1 MANDQ
6 RFDSRYTGEEMEN
19 AFSVALAIA
28 NHSGIPK
35 GTGKGNIQI
44 ISLDTDSLTSDGE
57 RIPTSAAVAQAI
69 ASARKVSELLTF
81 KGIVQTT
88 DDLPADA
95 KPGFVYIVVQEDNEN
110 YAWDGVRWTPIG
122 KLIAPIVLSSQSV
135 SYQISDSGDSVPT
148 GEWVTDCP
156 EVQHG
161 KYLWT
166 RTVVQFSVG
175 DPITSYSCAYAG
187 VDGREITVSGVSPD
201 ETGNVTLTAADVGAL
216 AVSGGDMEGA
226 INMNGQ
232 PISGLN
238 DPTEDTQAARKG
250 YVDTSVRKA
259 APRNLLDN
267 SDFRNPVNQ
276 RGIASGTAVAS
287 YAYFIDRWINGEES
301 SIAPNMSSNGIKPN
315 GAFYQNLDSLTSY
328 VGKKMTFA
336 VGFSSGKVV
345 TASGTLTNATTDD
358 LFIFDTRDGSN
369 KIAVGSDVGMWY
381 VWIDYPSSTIQW
393 AALYGGEYTA
403 ETLPEYQP
411 KGYGAEL
418 AECQRYYQIRSAN
431 NIAAVNMRPTMRLS
445 SPTIASVTGGYA
457 YSADL

>member
-35 GTGKGNIQI
+35 GTGKGSVQI
-44 ISLDTDSLTSDGE
+44 ISMDTDRLTSDGE
-57 RIPTSAAVAQAI
+57 RIPTSAAVARAI
-69 ASARKVSELLTF
+69 AASRKVSELLTF
-81 KGIVQTT
+81 KGIVQTA
-88 DDLPADA
+88 DDLPEDA
-95 KPGFVYIVVQEDNEN
+95 KPGFVYIVEQEDNEN

-187 VDGREITVSGVSPD
+187 VDGREITVAGVSPD
-201 ETGNVTLTAADVGAL
+201 ATGNVTLTAADVGAL
-216 AVSGGDMEGA
+216 PSAGGDVTGE
-226 INMNGQ
+226 IRMNGQ

-250 YVDTSVRKA
+250 YVDASARKA
-259 APRNLLDN
+259 APRNILDN
-267 SDFRNPVNQ
+267 SDFRHPVNQ
-276 RGIASGTAVAS
+276 RGITVCNVGS
-287 YAYFIDRWINGEES
+287 YGLDRWIHVDGS
-301 SIAPNMSSNGIKPN
+301 
-315 GAFYQNLDSLTSY
+315 F
-328 VGKKMTFA
+328 
-336 VGFSSGKVV
+336 
-345 TASGTLTNATTDD
+345 SGTVSITTDANGTT
-358 LFIFDTRDGSN
+358 FITSAGTLVGLLQRFIDKNYYDGKYTAAIKTGDGS
-369 KIAVGSDVGMWY
+369 ILIGAVQTENAETHMQQAIFWF
-381 VWIDYPSSTIQW
+381 PSGTTVVW
-393 AALYGGEYTA
+393 AALYEGAYTA
-403 ETLPEYQP
+403 ATLPEYHP

-418 AECQRYYQIRSAN
+418 AECQRYYQVRSAN
-431 NIAAVNMRPTMRLS
+431 NIAAVDMRPTMRLS
-445 SPTIASVTGGYA
+445 SPTITSVTGGYA